1 MNFFPP
7 QPLLPA
13 APAPLLHSS
22 PSPQQPAEQS
32 TSDAIAHWHV
42 SRMGTAI
49 GQWGAGHA
57 GNAGN
62 VGVGAA
68 PTKPSEKCRLF
79 LRLPRA

>member
-13 APAPLLHSS
+13 APAPLLRSS
-22 PSPQQPAEQS
+22 PSPQQPAAVQR
-32 TSDAIAHWHV
+32 DAIAHWHV

-68 PTKPSEKCRLF
+68 PTKPSEKCRL
-79 LRLPRA
+79 LLHLPRA